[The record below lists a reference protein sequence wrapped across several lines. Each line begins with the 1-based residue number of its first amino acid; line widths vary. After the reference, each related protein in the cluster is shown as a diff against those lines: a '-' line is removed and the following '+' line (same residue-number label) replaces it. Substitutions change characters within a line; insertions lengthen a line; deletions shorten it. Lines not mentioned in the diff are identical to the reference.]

1 MTHTDTGQPV
11 NGSTWPGGPRGRS
24 GQVTRPHPGGSDLIR
39 GRRPDG
45 TRDGRR
51 PDGTWDDRQ
60 PDGAG
65 DSRGPDGT
73 WDAGSRL
80 RPGPARP
87 RPDRGR
93 QDDHW
98 DEDMR
103 SNRGTAPL
111 RDDHDDWDEL
121 PRRGRGDAR
130 FDDGYDGARRNERT
144 RPGRGAAGL
153 LNGGSS
159 PDGPGRSDGPG
170 RNGRTG
176 RAGAAGPGTRS
187 GPGGSYGYGAG
198 NGPGSGGG
206 YGGDGPQEPPRRP
219 GGMRGFFRPGKRRR
233 IPLRYKWIAA
243 IVVIGLIFRR
253 AVASLVLMA
262 LSGALHLIGADVHLP
277 KIDFGWPWQTISH
290 GTTTNTDVGPWVLQ
304 KIEGISKPALGQAN
318 FNFLFTHKVSKSIGF
333 LPCWY
338 ASTFDV
344 VGHASA
350 TVDLNPGA
358 SWWKPSAGHYRLQ
371 ILKAPVNGAAG
382 LASVTMT
389 LPQPQLPQSAND
401 VTINNLSSKPVS
413 VQHSWT
419 YPGVACGV
427 LIKPQFAQSILYA
440 QAQQIAF
447 SRATHSAQVT
457 RPLIASA
464 KNEATETVR

>member
-1 MTHTDTGQPV
+1 
-11 NGSTWPGGPRGRS
+11 
-24 GQVTRPHPGGSDLIR
+24 
-39 GRRPDG
+39 
-45 TRDGRR
+45 
-51 PDGTWDDRQ
+51 
-60 PDGAG
+60 
-65 DSRGPDGT
+65 
-73 WDAGSRL
+73 
-80 RPGPARP
+80 
-87 RPDRGR
+87 
-93 QDDHW
+93 
-98 DEDMR
+98 MR

-111 RDDHDDWDEL
+111 RDDHDDWDEP
-121 PRRGRGDAR
+121 PRRSRGSGSAR
-130 FDDGYDGARRNERT
+130 FGTGSDDDDVYPDEHT
-144 RPGRGAAGL
+144 RPGRSAAGL
-153 LNGGSS
+153 LNGDSYPDGPGSY
-159 PDGPGRSDGPG
+159 PDGPGRD
-170 RNGRTG
+170 GRTG
-176 RAGAAGPGTRS
+176 RSGSGSRTRSGSGAGPG
-187 GPGGSYGYGAG
+187 YGYGSG
-198 NGPGSGGG
+198 SGPGSGGG
-206 YGGDGPQEPPRRP
+206 YGGDGPQGPPRRP
-219 GGMRGFFRPGKRRR
+219 GGIRGFFRPGKRRR

-318 FNFLFTHKVSKSIGF
+318 FNFMFTHKVSKSIGF

-338 ASTFDV
+338 SSTFNV

-358 SWWKPSAGHYRLQ
+358 SWWKPSTGHYRLQ
-371 ILKAPVNGAAG
+371 ILKAPADGKAG

-389 LPQPQLPQSAND
+389 LPQPQLPQSASD
-401 VTINNLSSKPVS
+401 VTINDLSSKPVA

-427 LIKPQFAQSILYA
+427 LIKPQFSQSILYS

-447 SRATHSAQVT
+447 SRATHSPQIT
-457 RPLIASA
+457 KPLINSA
-464 KNEATETVR
+464 KNEATETVRNNFVQPTLNAFHYKLQSFTIHWVTAGK